1 MVLCWINLLWYL
13 FDFNIWYIYYIFFI
27 YRFILKL
34 FFFKDMN
41 NFILFGG
48 KISILFLENSMDGF
62 YRVIILFIKY
72 IFVDLMYYEF
82 DICFNVVKGLL

>member
-34 FFFKDMN
+34 FFFKEMN

-48 KISILFLENSMDGF
+48 KFSILFLENSMDGF

-82 DICFNVVKGLL
+82 DICFNVVKVLL

>member
-13 FDFNIWYIYYIFFI
+13 FGFNIWQIYYIFFI

-34 FFFKDMN
+34 FFFKEIN

-62 YRVIILFIKY
+62 YRMIILFIKY
-72 IFVDLMYYEF
+72 MFVDLMYYEF
-82 DICFNVVKGLL
+82 DICFNVVKVLL

>member
-82 DICFNVVKGLL
+82 DICFNVVKVLL

>member
-62 YRVIILFIKY
+62 YRMIILFIKY
-72 IFVDLMYYEF
+72 MFVDLMYYEF
-82 DICFNVVKGLL
+82 DICFNVVKVLL

>member
-34 FFFKDMN
+34 FFFKEMN

-82 DICFNVVKGLL
+82 DICFNVVKVLL